1 MINHVQ
7 QLLGK
12 TALVACDSVSKM
24 HKRYCGS
31 RLDKACQQTSDRIK
45 RRAAKRQL
53 QKHQEEFYQPFQR
66 LDCHILCKL
75 DASALLCI
83 VDFLPLDTQAVLS
96 QTCRAMRNILKV
108 PEPVDLPYVERVDY
122 LANLTKDRVDC
133 WVCDECVKIHKMHLA
148 DRPLSTVS
156 ANCNRVN
163 TGFNTPCNL
172 FRWGKHF
179 TLTSQHVELALKYT
193 RLGKDNLSWKHK
205 LYLEEVLKPRVCRDK
220 MRDVDGL
227 KKDVKCR
234 FEPKV
239 VDGRFLLRTEWTYK
253 FKDQEKLTAQDVWR
267 LLERQG
273 EECSWYEMRYS
284 EAGVSQESEDDCSTC
299 HRCLSRAA
307 TKRAV
312 DNHNVDVEGH
322 DLSSPTDYI
331 FRVEAGK
338 AKLIAWQDIGKGVS
352 PIDLAWT
359 RTMLTQPEVDW
370 VLEEEEKEDEEEE
383 EVEMEDEDVDL
394 RIGHGPG
401 DVRSLFESN

>member
-1 MINHVQ
+1 MMNHVQ

-12 TALVACDSVSKM
+12 TALVACDPVSKI

-31 RLDKACQQTSDRIK
+31 RLDKACQQGSDYIK
-45 RRAAKRQL
+45 RRSAKRQL
-53 QKHQEEFYQPFQR
+53 QKEQDDFYQPFQR
-66 LDCHILCKL
+66 LDCHILYKL
-75 DASALLCI
+75 DQSVLLCI

-108 PEPVDLPYVERVDY
+108 PAPIDLPYVERVDY
-122 LANLTKDRVDC
+122 LANLAKDRVDC
-133 WVCDECVKIHKMHLA
+133 WVCDDCVKIHKMHLA

-156 ANCNRVN
+156 GNCTRVN
-163 TGFNTPCNL
+163 TDNNTSTNL
-172 FRWGKHF
+172 FRRGMHF
-179 TLTSQHVELALKYT
+179 FLTSQHVELALKYT

-220 MRDVDGL
+220 MPDVDGL
-227 KKDVKCR
+227 EKDVTCR
-234 FEPKV
+234 IEPKV
-239 VDGRFLLRTEWTYK
+239 VDGRFLLRIEWTYN
-253 FKDQEKLTAQDVWR
+253 FKDEEKLTAQDVWR
-267 LLERQG
+267 LLGRQG

-284 EAGVSQESEDDCSTC
+284 EVGVSHEGDDDCSTC

-312 DNHNVDVEGH
+312 ENHNVDVEGH
-322 DLSSPTDYI
+322 DLSSPTDYT

-359 RTMLTQPEVDW
+359 RTVLTQPDDDW
-370 VLEEEEKEDEEEE
+370 EGDEEE
-383 EVEMEDEDVDL
+383 DEPVDL

-401 DVRSLFESN
+401 DVRCLFESN

>member
-1 MINHVQ
+1 MMNHIQ

-12 TALVACDSVSKM
+12 TALVACDPVSKI

-31 RLDKACQQTSDRIK
+31 RLDKTCQQGSDYIK
-45 RRAAKRQL
+45 SRSAKRQL
-53 QKHQEEFYQPFQR
+53 QKDQEDFYQPFQR
-66 LDCHILCKL
+66 PDCHILQKL
-75 DASALLCI
+75 DQSALLCI

-96 QTCRAMRNILKV
+96 QTCRPMRNILKV
-108 PEPVDLPYVERVDY
+108 PVPADLPYVERVDY
-122 LANLTKDRVDC
+122 LANLAKDRVDC
-133 WVCDECVKIHKMHLA
+133 WVCDDCVKIHKMHLA

-156 ANCNRVN
+156 GNCTRVN
-163 TGFNTPCNL
+163 TDNNTSTNL
-172 FRWGKHF
+172 FRRGKHF
-179 TLTSQHVELALKYT
+179 FLTSQHVELALKYT

-220 MRDVDGL
+220 MHDVDGL
-227 KKDVKCR
+227 KKDVTCR
-234 FEPKV
+234 ISPKV
-239 VDGRFLLRTEWTYK
+239 FDGRFLLRTEWTYN
-253 FKDQEKLTAQDVWR
+253 FKDEEKLTAQDVWR
-267 LLERQG
+267 LLDRQG

-284 EAGVSQESEDDCSTC
+284 EVGVSSEGEDDCSTC

-312 DNHNVDVEGH
+312 ENHNVDVEGH
-322 DLSSPTDYI
+322 DLNSPTDYT

-352 PIDLAWT
+352 SIDLAWT
-359 RTMLTQPEVDW
+359 RTVLTQPDEDDEV
-370 VLEEEEKEDEEEE
+370 EEEEDEEP
-383 EVEMEDEDVDL
+383 VDL

>member
-1 MINHVQ
+1 MMNHVQ
-7 QLLGK
+7 KLLGK

-31 RLDKACQQTSDRIK
+31 RLDKACQQGSGYIK

-53 QKHQEEFYQPFQR
+53 QQQQEQFYQPFQR
-66 LDCHILCKL
+66 PDCYILQKL
-75 DASALLCI
+75 DPSALLCV

-108 PEPVDLPYVERVDY
+108 PEPGNLPYVERVDY
-122 LANLTKDRVDC
+122 LANLAKDRVDC
-133 WVCDECVKIHKMHLA
+133 WVCDECVKIHKMHLV

-156 ANCNRVN
+156 GNCKRVDGYHN
-163 TGFNTPCNL
+163 TSCNL
-172 FRWGKHF
+172 VRWRKHF
-179 TLTSQHVELALKYT
+179 SLTSQHVELALKYT
-193 RLGKDNLSWKHK
+193 RLGKDKLGWKHR

-227 KKDVKCR
+227 KKNVTCQI
-234 FEPKV
+234 EPKV
-239 VDGRFLLRTEWTYK
+239 VDGRFLLRTEWTYS
-253 FKDQEKLTAQDVWR
+253 FKDEEKLTAQDVWR
-267 LLERQG
+267 LLARQG

-284 EAGVSQESEDDCSTC
+284 EVGVSQEGDDDCSTC

-312 DNHNVDVEGH
+312 ENHNVDVEGH
-322 DLSSPTDYI
+322 DLSSPTDYT

-359 RTMLTQPEVDW
+359 RTMLTQSDDDW
-370 VLEEEEKEDEEEE
+370 VGEEDE
-383 EVEMEDEDVDL
+383 MEDVDL

>member
-1 MINHVQ
+1 MNHVQ
-7 QLLGK
+7 KLLGK

-31 RLDKACQQTSDRIK
+31 RLDKACQQGSGYIK

-53 QKHQEEFYQPFQR
+53 QQQQEQFYQPFQR
-66 LDCHILCKL
+66 PDCYILQKL
-75 DASALLCI
+75 DPSALLCV

-108 PEPVDLPYVERVDY
+108 PEPGNLPYVERVDY
-122 LANLTKDRVDC
+122 LANLAKGRVDC
-133 WVCDECVKIHKMHLA
+133 WVCDECVKIHKMHLV

-156 ANCNRVN
+156 GNCKRVDGYHN
-163 TGFNTPCNL
+163 TSCNL
-172 FRWGKHF
+172 VRWRKHF
-179 TLTSQHVELALKYT
+179 SLTSQHVELALKYT
-193 RLGKDNLSWKHK
+193 RLGKDKLGWKHR

-227 KKDVKCR
+227 KKNVTCR
-234 FEPKV
+234 IEPKV
-239 VDGRFLLRTEWTYK
+239 VDGRFLLRTEWTYS
-253 FKDQEKLTAQDVWR
+253 FKDEEKLTAQDVWR
-267 LLERQG
+267 LLARQG

-284 EAGVSQESEDDCSTC
+284 EVGVSQEGDDDCSTC

-312 DNHNVDVEGH
+312 ENHNVDVEGH
-322 DLSSPTDYI
+322 DLSSPTDYT

-359 RTMLTQPEVDW
+359 RTMLTQPDDDW
-370 VLEEEEKEDEEEE
+370 VGEEDE
-383 EVEMEDEDVDL
+383 MEDVDL